1 MTVERRIVTVP
12 TNILSAL
19 PCGECVKEKHTFHSC
34 SDCTM
39 YKWGVHIVH
48 RLGEWEERL
57 ALL

>member
-19 PCGECVKEKHTFHSC
+19 PCGEWVKEKHTFRSC
-34 SDCTM
+34 SDRTT
-39 YKWGVHIVH
+39 YKWDVHIVR
-48 RLGEWEERL
+48 RLGELEKRL